1 MGDHFPI
8 SSPSRTL
15 PSSREPL
22 CDVYET
28 KSRII
33 WEKRS
38 CAIGE
43 MNLDLVINAD
53 TDGPSRQML
62 LNPA

>member
-1 MGDHFPI
+1 MGGHFPI
-8 SSPSRTL
+8 LSPSHTL
-15 PSSREPL
+15 PSSQEPL

-38 CAIGE
+38 CAIGG

-53 TDGPSRQML
+53 TDGPSHQTL
-62 LNPA
+62 LNPT